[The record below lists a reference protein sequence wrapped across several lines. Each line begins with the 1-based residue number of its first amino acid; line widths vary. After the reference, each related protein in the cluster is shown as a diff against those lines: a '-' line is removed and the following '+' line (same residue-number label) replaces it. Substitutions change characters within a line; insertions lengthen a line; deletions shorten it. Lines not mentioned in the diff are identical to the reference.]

1 MSTVMEPE
9 VRELLTEAELESF
22 TGYKHSHKQA
32 EWLTKNGIKFFQ
44 KPDGKLAV
52 TWWHIYHADDRDTS
66 KARRRPLFLKDK

>member
-52 TWWHIYHADDRDTS
+52 TWWHIYHAESDGPKKRETLPRS
-66 KARRRPLFLKDK
+66 MRQK